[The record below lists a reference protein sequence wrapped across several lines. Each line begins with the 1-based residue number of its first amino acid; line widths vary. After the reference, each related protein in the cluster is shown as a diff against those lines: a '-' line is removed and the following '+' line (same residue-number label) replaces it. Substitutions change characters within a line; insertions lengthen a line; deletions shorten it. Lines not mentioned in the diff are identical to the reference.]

1 MPRLPRNGIS
11 TGRTSSAGPNL
22 SAGSPKSEKL
32 KTPWPIPTVTLE
44 TLDLGVD
51 PAKTSTL
58 TAHEKK
64 VLEAYIQALRSVA
77 QLIYMKKEVPSGHLY
92 AELCGVLNLD
102 QYNMM
107 ITQLVR
113 LKFVTATGFLLR
125 WVGPDLQL
133 DTSTSP
139 STDEVM

>member
-1 MPRLPRNGIS
+1 MS
-11 TGRTSSAGPNL
+11 TT
-22 SAGSPKSEKL
+22 
-32 KTPWPIPTVTLE
+32 IQ

-51 PAKTSTL
+51 PAKASTL
-58 TAHEKK
+58 NAREKK
-64 VLEAYIQALRSVA
+64 VLEAYIQAIRSVA

-92 AELCGVLNLD
+92 AELLSVLNLD
-102 QYNMM
+102 NYTV
-107 ITQLVR
+107 IIGHLKR
-113 LKFVTATGFLLR
+113 LGFVTESNYVLR

>member
-1 MPRLPRNGIS
+1 MS
-11 TGRTSSAGPNL
+11 TT
-22 SAGSPKSEKL
+22 
-32 KTPWPIPTVTLE
+32 IQ

-51 PAKTSTL
+51 PAKASAL
-58 TAHEKK
+58 SAADRK
-64 VLEAYIQALRSVA
+64 VLEAYIQAVRSVA

-92 AELCGVLNLD
+92 VELCGVLSLD

-113 LKFVTATGFLLR
+113 LGFVTATGFLLR